1 MADNGDNNPPT
12 SGGANVLKNLTD
24 SKLVSFAIGQQKKS
38 RFQKAREEK
47 EQKRLQDEK
56 EAAKV
61 YESFVASFED
71 EKDKTFVKAGV
82 NSSGGKKLTE
92 MEKLMMEMKVSIV
105 QVSQTLFS
113 CFLKTTF
120 LLLSNRKRNQ
130 FRIS

>member
-82 NSSGGKKLTE
+82 NNSGGKKLTE

-113 CFLKTTF
+113 CTPLQKQLWTSTP
-120 LLLSNRKRNQ
+120 LDQ
-130 FRIS
+130 